1 MQVKVKISDFSPL
14 LLLSL
19 SLSVYIF
26 IGFQSYSPILPAF
39 LIKNVG
45 KEKMNFQIL
54 TVFLRME
61 ILKVTQVLEIS
72 TQNPI
77 ATVFRVSIYI
87 LRKRVF
93 WFFYPPPPFSEPP
106 LTPMSLRNI
115 SMLTKSI

>member
-1 MQVKVKISDFSPL
+1 MKIFVTPFT
-14 LLLSL
+14 LSI
-19 SLSVYIF
+19 SVDIF

-45 KEKMNFQIL
+45 KDKMNFQIL

-77 ATVFRVSIYI
+77 ATVFKVSKIR
-87 LRKRVF
+87 L
-93 WFFYPPPPFSEPP
+93 
-106 LTPMSLRNI
+106 
-115 SMLTKSI
+115 

>member
-1 MQVKVKISDFSPL
+1 MQVKVKVKIF

-19 SLSVYIF
+19 SLLIYLIF

-77 ATVFRVSIYI
+77 ATVLKVSKM
-87 LRKRVF
+87 R
-93 WFFYPPPPFSEPP
+93 
-106 LTPMSLRNI
+106 
-115 SMLTKSI
+115 

>member
-1 MQVKVKISDFSPL
+1 MKIFVTPFT
-14 LLLSL
+14 LSI
-19 SLSVYIF
+19 SVDIF

-77 ATVFRVSIYI
+77 ATVFKVSKGSFTNYVYKT
-87 LRKRVF
+87 R
-93 WFFYPPPPFSEPP
+93 
-106 LTPMSLRNI
+106 
-115 SMLTKSI
+115 